1 MYGNIFMH
9 SATWPEGV
17 RRLAKQYMKDPV
29 QVQVGSLDLTVSQ
42 FSVMILVVMQVNESI
57 LTDSILN
64 ICFCNQWQPSLCL
77 EEYVCKVCCICRLY
91 TV

>member
-1 MYGNIFMH
+1 MC

-42 FSVMILVVMQVNESI
+42 LSIRILVVMQVNESI
-57 LTDSILN
+57 LTDFMLI
-64 ICFCNQWQPSLCL
+64 ICCCNQWQSPLCL
-77 EEYVCKVCCICRLY
+77 KESTYAKFAVYVGCTQCDSVG
-91 TV
+91 